1 MSAPTLAKPTRRTR
15 EPAVVKPGQ
24 STTARTRVRVQWLA
38 LGAALTVLAGTLVAW
53 SLTRAADRVQV
64 VSVARPVAAGDIIE
78 ADDLTT
84 AAVAFDGV
92 VQGLVPAASIDRV
105 VGQVATIDLGAGV
118 LLNIGMWAHDG
129 DIAPD
134 ERTVG
139 AVLRA
144 GRFPNGLAHGST
156 ALAIGVAPPTATAT
170 PTATAPPTAPP
181 TATATATAPPTVTL
195 TEGPFGGGTPVRV
208 LDVDVAEDGALH
220 VTLAV
225 PADQAAA
232 VASLSATLD
241 LVLVGVP
248 SGAAET
254 APATTPA
261 TTEIGGGS

>member
-1 MSAPTLAKPTRRTR
+1 MSAPTVAKPTRRAH

-24 STTARTRVRVQWLA
+24 STKARTRVRVQWLA

-78 ADDLTT
+78 AGDLTT

-118 LLNIGMWAHDG
+118 LLSIGMWARDG

-144 GRFPNGLAHGST
+144 GRFPTGLAHGST
-156 ALAIGVAPPTATAT
+156 ALAIGVAT
-170 PTATAPPTAPP
+170 PTATADPNDQGTA
-181 TATATATAPPTVTL
+181 
-195 TEGPFGGGTPVRV
+195 VRV
-208 LDVDVAEDGALH
+208 LDVDVAEDGSLH

-225 PADQAAA
+225 PADHAAA
-232 VASLSATLD
+232 VASLSATLE

-248 SGAAET
+248 SVTAET
-254 APATTPA
+254 TPVSAPASTPVSA
-261 TTEIGGGS
+261 ASTGIGAGS